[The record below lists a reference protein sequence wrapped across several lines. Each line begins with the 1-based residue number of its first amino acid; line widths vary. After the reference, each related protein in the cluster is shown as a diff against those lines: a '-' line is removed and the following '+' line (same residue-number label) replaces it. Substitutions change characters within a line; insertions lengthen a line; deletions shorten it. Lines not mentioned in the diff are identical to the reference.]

1 MAENT
6 DISQIVTAIYE
17 KYFAAVDEI
26 LSKKEPFDGLFGIGK
41 RMDSYPCHDE
51 FFESLKQ
58 ALENAT
64 NENVDSENIFSALKY
79 IYEVTLT
86 HANEPSVYWM
96 LIAAHSLTECV
107 FVLLSR
113 ENAAELYKWYADAY
127 PRMTRLP
134 AQKEVVKKLNK
145 AAGL

>member
-1 MAENT
+1 MEERT
-6 DISQIVTAIYE
+6 DFSQAVTAIYE
-17 KYFAAVDEI
+17 KYFAAVNEI

-51 FFESLKQ
+51 FFESLKRT
-58 ALENAT
+58 LESAA
-64 NENVDSENIFSALKY
+64 NENVDSKIIFSTLKY
-79 IYEVTLT
+79 IYKASLT

-107 FVLLSR
+107 FALLSR
-113 ENAAELYKWYADAY
+113 EDAAELYNWYADAY

-134 AQKEVVKKLNK
+134 AQKEVVKKLKK